1 MNSFRLLI
9 GALWCACAASA
20 ALGQTGAPAPTQSV
34 PRAAAQPGAAPVPRA
49 TFIATMDAEFR
60 RMDTDK
66 NGILTRKEIEEFQ
79 RTVAVLAAQRRNA
92 ALFQQLDKDKNGSL
106 TAGEFAGLP
115 MNIPRANAAGVLGQT
130 DGNRDGQVTIVEY
143 RAGKLVN
150 FDRMDSDKDG
160 IVSPTEMRAAGLI
173 R

>member
-1 MNSFRLLI
+1 MTAFRIVI

-20 ALGQTGAPAPTQSV
+20 VLGQTRPPAGAAPAAST
-34 PRAAAQPGAAPVPRA
+34 AAAAPVPRG

-60 RMDTDK
+60 RIDADK
-66 NGILTRKEIEEFQ
+66 NNVLTRKEIEDFQ
-79 RTVAVLAAQRRNA
+79 RSVAVLAAQRRNA
-92 ALFQQLDKDKNGSL
+92 ALFQALDKDKNGSL

-115 MNIPRANAAGVLGQT
+115 MNIPRANAAPILGQT
-130 DGNRDGQVTIVEY
+130 DSNRDGQVTLIEY

>member
-1 MNSFRLLI
+1 MTAFRIVI

-20 ALGQTGAPAPTQSV
+20 AFGQARPPAGAAPASST
-34 PRAAAQPGAAPVPRA
+34 AAPVPRA

-60 RMDTDK
+60 RIDADK
-66 NGILTRKEIEEFQ
+66 NNILTRKEIEDFQ
-79 RTVAVLAAQRRNA
+79 RTLAVLAAQRRNA
-92 ALFQQLDKDKNGSL
+92 ALFQDLDKDRNGSL

-115 MNIPRANAAGVLGQT
+115 MNIPRANAAPVLGQT
-130 DGNRDGQVTIVEY
+130 DSNRDGQVTLVEY

-150 FDRMDSDKDG
+150 FDRMDGDKDG
-160 IVSPTEMRAAGLI
+160 IVSLAEMRAAGLI